1 MYSAVKFTLIDF
13 LNEIGDPFFKI
24 FDFFD
29 HFLKVI
35 KSNET
40 NEPYVQSTSLL
51 FIIHKYLI
59 DSYTQYLNAKISA
72 KFLMWLFVRTI
83 KPYLTILNAY
93 VQQGDSEVTK
103 YSQYELGFK
112 RNVEITINNPDYWTK
127 GYELKTSNQSIN
139 ETKFIGI
146 VLTSAYKISKHM
158 EIVRLLDDY
167 EFNLNIY
174 ESFMK
179 SILICC
185 PYLKNNDQVN
195 TDLAIQHRIQIV
207 QGNQSLLDIN
217 FKQLKDFSNVATI
230 SELSKTMN
238 NEIVSIEALMD
249 SYFSLNESSSIHAD
263 KIIDLNME
271 KKIEDILSNCL
282 LKTVDWSSSILIDK
296 LFNKYQMCKF
306 FDFLQSYYMFK
317 SNEIMFL
324 FSKRLFTAIKSKE
337 AYQEDALLN
346 SLFYKSSHSVF
357 TTTDQIIKSMF
368 SSNLVTFH
376 CEAKSSPEDSIRQIR
391 SIELKVKLV
400 WPLNIIVQARNFE
413 VYNKIFIFL
422 MQIKQAKFELDSLD
436 LNDMDIRKYYAK
448 TITHNLMNT
457 NIQAKIDELSVKK
470 MFSIRFKL
478 MNFVNSAHD
487 LICNQVLIL

>member
-1 MYSAVKFTLIDF
+1 
-13 LNEIGDPFFKI
+13 
-24 FDFFD
+24 
-29 HFLKVI
+29 
-35 KSNET
+35 
-40 NEPYVQSTSLL
+40 
-51 FIIHKYLI
+51 
-59 DSYTQYLNAKISA
+59 
-72 KFLMWLFVRTI
+72 
-83 KPYLTILNAY
+83 
-93 VQQGDSEVTK
+93 
-103 YSQYELGFK
+103 
-112 RNVEITINNPDYWTK
+112 
-127 GYELKTSNQSIN
+127 
-139 ETKFIGI
+139 
-146 VLTSAYKISKHM
+146 
-158 EIVRLLDDY
+158 
-167 EFNLNIY
+167 
-174 ESFMK
+174 
-179 SILICC
+179 
-185 PYLKNNDQVN
+185 
-195 TDLAIQHRIQIV
+195 
-207 QGNQSLLDIN
+207 
-217 FKQLKDFSNVATI
+217 
-230 SELSKTMN
+230 MN

-448 TITHNLMNT
+448 TRAQNKSMNT
-457 NIQAKIDELSVKK
+457 NIPAKIDELSVKK

-478 MNFVNSAHD
+478 MNFVNGAHD
-487 LICNQVLIL
+487 LICNQVFNQFYKLINIYRI